1 MQGAIETG
9 IQVIKLLGIV
19 AVIEFLIFFLISPIK
34 RMIRQAIINRKIK
47 KIAEEFNEL
56 AKELIEKKEENE
68 KKEK

>member
-34 RMIRQAIINRKIK
+34 RMIRQAIINRRIK
-47 KIAEEFNEL
+47 KVAEELNEL
-56 AKELIEKKEENE
+56 AKEVIEKNE